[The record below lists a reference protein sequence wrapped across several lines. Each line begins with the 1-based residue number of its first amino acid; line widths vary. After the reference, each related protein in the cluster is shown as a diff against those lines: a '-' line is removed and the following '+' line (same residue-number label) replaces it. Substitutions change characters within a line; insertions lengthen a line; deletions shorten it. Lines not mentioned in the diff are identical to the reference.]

1 MRQVRKAIALLLCL
15 ALCLTLMPAAF
26 AEEPGEDDFLVWED
40 EPAGE
45 PEPDPGPEE
54 ELPFEF
60 EEDPEAEA
68 PEALRRVSEI
78 LPIDGREICDS
89 STRYGYYILT
99 ADAPEQMTDLL
110 RMSGLEE
117 ELL

>member
-45 PEPDPGPEE
+45 PDPVDEPEPEFDPEPEAE
-54 ELPFEF
+54 PEPVDEP
-60 EEDPEAEA
+60 EEDP
-68 PEALRRVSEI
+68 PL
-78 LPIDGREICDS
+78 
-89 STRYGYYILT
+89 
-99 ADAPEQMTDLL
+99 
-110 RMSGLEE
+110 
-117 ELL
+117 